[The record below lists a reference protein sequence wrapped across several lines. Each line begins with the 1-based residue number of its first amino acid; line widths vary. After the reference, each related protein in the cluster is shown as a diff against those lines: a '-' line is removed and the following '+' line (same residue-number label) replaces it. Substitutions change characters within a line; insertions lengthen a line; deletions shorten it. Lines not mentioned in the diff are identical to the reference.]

1 MDVHLAD
8 HTVVQPDVL
17 YVSPDRR
24 EILQD
29 WIEGAPDLVV
39 EVLSPSTAR
48 MDRVLKLN
56 RYAEAGVREYWLVDP
71 AARTVELLVNDGGHF
86 VVHVPDGG
94 IWRSSAVADVELDID
109 ALWAAVERK
118 FGPSEAPD

>member
-8 HTVVQPDVL
+8 HTVAQPDVL
-17 YVSPDRR
+17 YVSPERR

-48 MDRVLKLN
+48 MDRLLKLN

-71 AARTVELLVNDGGHF
+71 VARTIEILVNNGERF
-86 VVHVPDGG
+86 VVHAQAGG
-94 IWRSSAVADVELDID
+94 PWTSPAVLGVELDID
-109 ALWAAVERK
+109 GLWAAVERE
-118 FGPSEAPD
+118 FGSSNATD